1 MKIKNLSKTLMAALL
16 TLSLAACTN
25 TTENTPEGID
35 SQSQAEENQSDDML
49 KESIEKEDSENN
61 KPAEADVN
69 IDVVKASSQ
78 ENEKEDKAKD
88 SEETTIDV
96 KKEDNNEDNNKEE
109 KVEEKANEKENT
121 EENTDIS
128 YQERDGS
135 YISTLLSSSN
145 GIRDEQTGIAY
156 LSDVKIEGN
165 TLTIEGCLDY
175 LTNPDSYDNAEEFDQ
190 GTYNFKIDENTKF
203 QAVGGLA
210 EPKTFSAQEF
220 IEYYKGVKDSGLGL
234 KIGVE
239 NGLVTVVS
247 IAS

>member
-1 MKIKNLSKTLMAALL
+1 MKIKKLSITLMAALL

-25 TTENTPEGID
+25 TAENTPEGID
-35 SQSQAEENQSDDML
+35 SQSQAEENQADDMV

-69 IDVVKASSQ
+69 IDVAKASSQ
-78 ENEKEDKAKD
+78 EDDKEDKAKD
-88 SEETTIDV
+88 REESTIDV
-96 KKEDNNEDNNKEE
+96 KKDDNNKEE
-109 KVEEKANEKENT
+109 KVEEKANEKENS

-135 YISTLLSSSN
+135 YISTLLASSN

-165 TLTIEGCLDY
+165 TLSIEGCLDY
-175 LTNPDSYDNAEEFDQ
+175 LTNPDSYDNAEEYDQ

-210 EPKTFSAQEF
+210 EPKTFNAQEF

>member
-1 MKIKNLSKTLMAALL
+1 MKISNKILL
-16 TLSLAACTN
+16 TAILAVSLAACTN
-25 TTENTPEGID
+25 TAENTPEGID
-35 SQSQAEENQSDDML
+35 SQSQAEENQDDDMV

-69 IDVVKASSQ
+69 IDVAKASSQ
-78 ENEKEDKAKD
+78 ENEKEDKNKEA
-88 SEETTIDV
+88 EETTIDV
-96 KKEDNNEDNNKEE
+96 KKEDNDKQE
-109 KVEEKANEKENT
+109 KVEDKANEKENP

-135 YISTLLSSSN
+135 YISTLLASSN

-175 LTNPDSYDNAEEFDQ
+175 LTNPDSYDNAEEYDQ

-210 EPKTFSAQEF
+210 DPKTFNAQEF

-234 KIGVE
+234 KIGIE

>member
-1 MKIKNLSKTLMAALL
+1 MRISNKILL
-16 TLSLAACTN
+16 TAILAVSLAACTN
-25 TTENTPEGID
+25 TAENTPESID
-35 SQSQAEENQSDDML
+35 SQSQAEENQADDMV

-69 IDVVKASSQ
+69 VDVAKASSQ
-78 ENEKEDKAKD
+78 EDDKEDKAKEA
-88 SEETTIDV
+88 EETTIDV
-96 KKEDNNEDNNKEE
+96 KKEDNKEE

-135 YISTLLSSSN
+135 YISTLLASSN

-156 LSDVKIEGN
+156 LTDVKIDGN

-175 LTNPDSYDNAEEFDQ
+175 LTNPDSYDNAEEYDQ

-210 EPKTFSAQEF
+210 EPKTFSPQEF

>member
-25 TTENTPEGID
+25 TAENTPEGID
-35 SQSQAEENQSDDML
+35 SQSQAEENQSDDMV

-69 IDVVKASSQ
+69 IDVAKASSQ
-78 ENEKEDKAKD
+78 ENEKEDKAKEA
-88 SEETTIDV
+88 EETTIDV
-96 KKEDNNEDNNKEE
+96 KKEDNKEE
-109 KVEEKANEKENT
+109 KVEEKANEKENS

-135 YISTLLSSSN
+135 YISTLLASSN
-145 GIRDEQTGIAY
+145 GIRDEQSGIAY

-165 TLTIEGCLDY
+165 TLVIEGCLDY
-175 LTNPDSYDNAEEFDQ
+175 LTNPDSYDNAEEYDQ
-190 GTYNFKIDENTKF
+190 GTYNFKIDGNTKF

-210 EPKTFSAQEF
+210 EPKTFNAQEF

-234 KIGVE
+234 KIGIE

>member
-1 MKIKNLSKTLMAALL
+1 MKISNKILL
-16 TLSLAACTN
+16 TAILAVSLAACTN
-25 TTENTPEGID
+25 TAENTPEGID

-69 IDVVKASSQ
+69 IDVAKASSQ
-78 ENEKEDKAKD
+78 ENEKEDKAKEA
-88 SEETTIDV
+88 EETTIDV
-96 KKEDNNEDNNKEE
+96 KKEDNNKEE
-109 KVEEKANEKENT
+109 KVEDKANEKENT

-135 YISTLLSSSN
+135 YISTLLASSN
-145 GIRDEQTGIAY
+145 GMRDEQTGIAY

-175 LTNPDSYDNAEEFDQ
+175 LTNPDSYDNAEEYDQ

-210 EPKTFSAQEF
+210 EPKTFNAQEF
-220 IEYYKGVKDSGLGL
+220 IEYYKGVNDSGLGL
-234 KIGVE
+234 KIGIE